1 MLDEIKEQPH
11 ILERWLRRF
20 FRDDFSINC
29 DIPLSDEEIRG
40 ISDITVVASGS
51 SKNVGDVAASYF
63 RRLLNIPVRVE
74 FSSEFC
80 VENSFISKDSF
91 VIAIS
96 QSGET
101 TDTYEALE
109 AASGKTKYTLALT
122 NNSESRLHHASAYQ
136 IMIEADKEKSIAA
149 TKTVTA
155 QLLCLMAFGLFFASK
170 LGVDKL
176 SIKKTISELK
186 KLPEGIETILEN
198 CGDIQKIAENI
209 NNSSGIL
216 FVSKGSCV
224 NALREGALKLK
235 ETSYIMTEVL
245 PSGEAL
251 HGHFALL
258 DNTRTL
264 VSAILDG
271 VFYDTEVENTL
282 YMKEKSGANL
292 VVIKN
297 AQNKD
302 IENKFEKD
310 RTYFINIPSSEEY
323 VGVFYIIVVCQ
334 LLAYYISLSLGFDT
348 NHPRYLSK
356 VVK

>member
-198 CGDIQKIAENI
+198 CGDIQKN
-209 NNSSGIL
+209 
-216 FVSKGSCV
+216 C
-224 NALREGALKLK
+224 
-235 ETSYIMTEVL
+235 
-245 PSGEAL
+245 
-251 HGHFALL
+251 
-258 DNTRTL
+258 
-264 VSAILDG
+264 
-271 VFYDTEVENTL
+271 
-282 YMKEKSGANL
+282 
-292 VVIKN
+292 
-297 AQNKD
+297 
-302 IENKFEKD
+302 
-310 RTYFINIPSSEEY
+310 
-323 VGVFYIIVVCQ
+323 
-334 LLAYYISLSLGFDT
+334 
-348 NHPRYLSK
+348 
-356 VVK
+356 

>member
-11 ILERWLRRF
+11 ILERLLRRF

-155 QLLCLMAFGLFFASK
+155 QLL
-170 LGVDKL
+170 
-176 SIKKTISELK
+176 
-186 KLPEGIETILEN
+186 
-198 CGDIQKIAENI
+198 
-209 NNSSGIL
+209 
-216 FVSKGSCV
+216 
-224 NALREGALKLK
+224 
-235 ETSYIMTEVL
+235 
-245 PSGEAL
+245 
-251 HGHFALL
+251 
-258 DNTRTL
+258 
-264 VSAILDG
+264 
-271 VFYDTEVENTL
+271 
-282 YMKEKSGANL
+282 
-292 VVIKN
+292 
-297 AQNKD
+297 
-302 IENKFEKD
+302 
-310 RTYFINIPSSEEY
+310 
-323 VGVFYIIVVCQ
+323 
-334 LLAYYISLSLGFDT
+334 
-348 NHPRYLSK
+348 
-356 VVK
+356 